1 MLPFSVRFKAG
12 EPVYTQVVY
21 AAVRAMV
28 SGQLRMGDVFPSV
41 RALSQELRI
50 NPNTAQ
56 KVIGA
61 LKEKGLLEVQPGVGT
76 LVAKLLRVAVGMAD
90 HDRIDAGFETVT
102 VGLLTRRQAEH
113 GNGYDIGTVQCQQCV
128 RRSNEVNAAPAVG
141 QLIAHDF
148 RNRQRRQG
156 SLDCLLQSVGQRRA
170 FGQAVKEK
178 NFRLAVLFPAKFD
191 ND

>member
-1 MLPFSVRFKAG
+1 MLPFSVHFKAG

-28 SGQLRMGDVFPSV
+28 SGQLRVGDLFPSV

-76 LVAKLLRVAVGMAD
+76 LVAKLPEFD
-90 HDRIDAGFETVT
+90 
-102 VGLLTRRQAEH
+102 RRQRVQLLREQAEELVVEAMRL
-113 GNGYDIGTVQCQQCV
+113 GLEPDEVVEAV
-128 RRSNEVNAAPAVG
+128 REHWARLS
-141 QLIAHDF
+141 
-148 RNRQRRQG
+148 R
-156 SLDCLLQSVGQRRA
+156 
-170 FGQAVKEK
+170 EK
-178 NFRLAVLFPAKFD
+178 R
-191 ND
+191 

>member
-1 MLPFSVRFKAG
+1 MLPFSVHFKAG

-28 SGQLRMGDVFPSV
+28 SGQLRAGDVFPSV

-76 LVAKLLRVAVGMAD
+76 LVAKTPDFDKKQRVQLLR
-90 HDRIDAGFETVT
+90 E
-102 VGLLTRRQAEH
+102 QAEELVVEAMRLRL
-113 GNGYDIGTVQCQQCV
+113 GPDEVMEAV
-128 RRSNEVNAAPAVG
+128 REHWA
-141 QLIAHDF
+141 
-148 RNRQRRQG
+148 
-156 SLDCLLQSVGQRRA
+156 
-170 FGQAVKEK
+170 
-178 NFRLAVLFPAKFD
+178 RLSRED
-191 ND
+191 R

>member
-1 MLPFSVRFKAG
+1 VLPFSVHFKAG

-28 SGQLRMGDVFPSV
+28 SGQLRAGDVFPSV

-76 LVAKLLRVAVGMAD
+76 LVAKTPDFDKKQRVQLLR
-90 HDRIDAGFETVT
+90 E
-102 VGLLTRRQAEH
+102 QAEELVVEAMRLRL
-113 GNGYDIGTVQCQQCV
+113 GPDEVMEAV
-128 RRSNEVNAAPAVG
+128 REHWA
-141 QLIAHDF
+141 
-148 RNRQRRQG
+148 
-156 SLDCLLQSVGQRRA
+156 
-170 FGQAVKEK
+170 
-178 NFRLAVLFPAKFD
+178 RLSRED
-191 ND
+191 R

>member
-76 LVAKLLRVAVGMAD
+76 LVAKLPELD
-90 HDRIDAGFETVT
+90 
-102 VGLLTRRQAEH
+102 RRQRMQLLREQAEELVVEAMRLRLES
-113 GNGYDIGTVQCQQCV
+113 DEVVEAV
-128 RRSNEVNAAPAVG
+128 REHWARLS
-141 QLIAHDF
+141 
-148 RNRQRRQG
+148 R
-156 SLDCLLQSVGQRRA
+156 
-170 FGQAVKEK
+170 EK
-178 NFRLAVLFPAKFD
+178 A
-191 ND
+191 